1 MKIKPLAFDSMGVRS
16 MATYVETDQKILI
29 DPGAAL
35 APNRYSLPPHSLEL
49 AKLKE
54 LSGNIEEYME
64 ESGILIISHYHYD
77 HYFPY
82 DSNLYRFKILLVKD
96 SKNNINHSQRDR
108 SQKFLYLLDHLPKK
122 IEVSDG
128 REFRFKETEIKFSP
142 PMHHGAIASKLGF
155 VVMTSISYENEK
167 LIHASDVQGPDVDE
181 TTKWIISENPDT
193 LIISGYPTLFIG
205 WMLPQEGLMKSNE
218 NLIKILNE
226 TKVKTIILDHHLVRD
241 INYPDKIKDV
251 LFEAEKLSKKI
262 VTAAEFSGIK
272 NEFLEAHRKELYG
285 K

>member
-1 MKIKPLAFDSMGVRS
+1 MKIKPLAFDSMGVRA
-16 MATYVETDQKILI
+16 MATYVETDNNILI

-54 LSGNIEEYME
+54 LSGNIEEYMA
-64 ESGILIISHYHYD
+64 ESDILVISHYHYD

-82 DSNLYRFKILLVKD
+82 DSNLYRFKILLLKD
-96 SKNNINHSQRDR
+96 HKNNINHSQRDR
-108 SQKFLYLLDHLPKK
+108 SQKFMYLIDHLPKR
-122 IEVSDG
+122 IEASDS
-128 REFRFKETEIKFSP
+128 REFKFKETEIKFSP
-142 PMHHGAIASKLGF
+142 PMHHGAINSKLGF

-181 TTKWIISENPDT
+181 TAEWIIAENPDT

-205 WMLPQEGLMKSNE
+205 WMLPQQGLIKSNE

-241 INYPDKIKDV
+241 LNYRDKIKDV
-251 LFEAEKLSKKI
+251 LFEAEKLGKKI
-262 VTAAEFSGIK
+262 MTAAEFSGIE
-272 NEFLEAHRKELYG
+272 NEFLEARRKELYG